1 MKKYLTIMGMFLTI
15 LISCTHI
22 QIKDPSVQLENRAS
36 AFWKTKQDKAW
47 DKAYGFYCKA
57 FRSEVSKNDYIRS
70 ANLDI
75 RSFAIKAITL
85 SEDKKQARV
94 SVNFDAVIQGHQ
106 FAGIKLEEEWS
117 YEDND
122 WCFSPKRKSFKD
134 LFKK

>member
-1 MKKYLTIMGMFLTI
+1 MGIFLI
-15 LISCTHI
+15 LLISCTHI
-22 QIKDPSVQLENRAS
+22 QIKDPSVQVEKRAV
-36 AFWKTKQDKAW
+36 AFWKAKQDKAW

-75 RSFAIKAITL
+75 RSFDIKGIAL

-94 SVNFDAVIQGHQ
+94 SVNFEAVIQGYP
-106 FAGIKLEEEWS
+106 FAGIKLEEDWG

-122 WCFSPKRKSFKD
+122 WCHSPKKKSFKD